1 MATATE
7 VKVKPLADRVVVK
20 ALEETETMR
29 GGLYIPDTAKEKPQ
43 QGEVVAVGPGKLS
56 DEGKRIDME
65 LKVGDKVLYG
75 KYSGTEVTV
84 DNEQYLILR
93 ESDVL
98 ALAIFRV
105 GLQTVTAGANQKS
118 LKSGNSSAPPASMA
132 RPRADRPYW
141 GSPPIARK

>member
-7 VKVKPLADRVVVK
+7 IKVKPLADRVVVK
-20 ALEETETMR
+20 ALEDTEQMR

-43 QGEVVAVGPGKLS
+43 QGEVVAVGPGKFE
-56 DEGKRIDME
+56 DGNRVEME

-98 ALAIFRV
+98 AIV
-105 GLQTVTAGANQKS
+105 G
-118 LKSGNSSAPPASMA
+118 
-132 RPRADRPYW
+132 
-141 GSPPIARK
+141 